1 MVRSLISALI
11 AIGILLGV
19 AFGEQYLLRKC
30 FGEFK
35 ENAVVV
41 YKKIDE
47 ETAKKEDVLSL
58 QKFWLTKKDTLH
70 LFVPHN
76 DIKEIELWLAEACT
90 LVEHKEY
97 KDALSKIDVVIEL
110 TEQIPKMYVFA
121 PQNIF

>member
-1 MVRSLISALI
+1 MVRSLISALV
-11 AIGILLGV
+11 AIGILFGV
-19 AFGEQYLLRKC
+19 SFGEQYLLRKC

-35 ENAVVV
+35 ESAVVV
-41 YKKIDE
+41 YEKIE
-47 ETAKKEDVLSL
+47 EEVAVKEDVLSL
-58 QKFWLTKKDTLH
+58 QKMWLNKKETLH

-90 LVEHKEY
+90 LVEYKEF

-110 TEQIPKMYVFA
+110 SEQIPKMYVFT